1 MMPGMAMETSGATGL
16 VTVGEIQE
24 VAERLAP
31 VIRRT
36 PMVAFR
42 ALSDRCGHEV
52 RLKCENLQRTGSF
65 KPRGAY
71 NRISRLPEDQRVNG
85 VVAASAGNHAQGV
98 AWAATTLGIPS
109 TVFMPVG
116 AALPK
121 IVATRSYGATV
132 HLTGSTIDEALVA
145 ATEFAA
151 ETGAVLIH
159 PFDHH
164 DVVAGQATV
173 GLEILEQL
181 PDVGTIV
188 VPAGG
193 GGLVAGIAAV
203 VKAERPH
210 VRIVAVQ
217 AAGAAAW
224 PVSLKAGHPVALESM
239 ETMADGIAVGKPGAV
254 PFEHVAALVDDVVT
268 VSEEA
273 LSRGLLLCLERAK
286 LVVEPAG
293 AAAVAAL
300 LTLSAEE
307 LGLRGPVCAVLS
319 GGNIDPLLLTH
330 VITHGLRAA
339 GRYLTV
345 RVTVADAP
353 GGLSGLLDVFR
364 SSGASVVDVTHWR
377 NSERLRLGEVDVLAT
392 VETRGPEHRQAVL
405 DAIVAAGLT
414 VHEER

>member
-1 MMPGMAMETSGATGL
+1 
-16 VTVGEIQE
+16 
-24 VAERLAP
+24 
-31 VIRRT
+31 
-36 PMVAFR
+36 MVAFR

-71 NRISRLPEDQRVNG
+71 NRISQLPGEQRVNG

-121 IVATRSYGATV
+121 IVATRAYGATV
-132 HLTGSTIDEALVA
+132 HLTGSTIDDALLA

-159 PFDHH
+159 PFDHR

-181 PDVGTIV
+181 PEVGTIV

-193 GGLVAGIAAV
+193 GGLVAGVAAV
-203 VKAERPH
+203 VKAARPE

-239 ETMADGIAVGKPGAV
+239 DTMADGIAVGKLGAV

-307 LGLRGPVCAVLS
+307 LGLTGPVCAVLS

-364 SSGASVVDVTHWR
+364 ASGASVVDVTHWR

-414 VHEER
+414 VQEER

>member
-1 MMPGMAMETSGATGL
+1 
-16 VTVGEIQE
+16 
-24 VAERLAP
+24 
-31 VIRRT
+31 
-36 PMVAFR
+36 MVAFR

-71 NRISRLPEDQRVNG
+71 NRISQLPGEQRVNG
-85 VVAASAGNHAQGV
+85 VVAASAGDHAQGV

-121 IVATRSYGATV
+121 IVATRAYGATV
-132 HLTGSTIDEALVA
+132 HLTGSTIDDALLA

-159 PFDHH
+159 PFDHR

-181 PDVGTIV
+181 PEVGTIV

-193 GGLVAGIAAV
+193 GGLVAGVAAV
-203 VKAERPH
+203 VKAARPE

-239 ETMADGIAVGKPGAV
+239 DTMADGIAVGKPGAV

-307 LGLRGPVCAVLS
+307 LGLTGPVCAVLS

-364 SSGASVVDVTHWR
+364 ASGASVVDVTHWR

-414 VHEER
+414 VQEER

>member
-1 MMPGMAMETSGATGL
+1 
-16 VTVGEIQE
+16 
-24 VAERLAP
+24 
-31 VIRRT
+31 
-36 PMVAFR
+36 MVAFR

-71 NRISRLPEDQRVNG
+71 NRISQLPGEQRVNG

-121 IVATRSYGATV
+121 IVATRAYGATV
-132 HLTGSTIDEALVA
+132 HLTGSTIDDALLA

-159 PFDHH
+159 PFDHR

-181 PDVGTIV
+181 PEVGTIV

-193 GGLVAGIAAV
+193 GGLVAGVAAV
-203 VKAERPH
+203 VKAARPE

-224 PVSLKAGHPVALESM
+224 PVSLQAGHPVALESM
-239 ETMADGIAVGKPGAV
+239 DTMADGIAVGKPGAV

-307 LGLRGPVCAVLS
+307 LGLTGPVCAVLS

-364 SSGASVVDVTHWR
+364 ASGASVVDVTHWR

-405 DAIVAAGLT
+405 DAIAAAGLT
-414 VHEER
+414 VQEER

>member
-1 MMPGMAMETSGATGL
+1 
-16 VTVGEIQE
+16 
-24 VAERLAP
+24 
-31 VIRRT
+31 
-36 PMVAFR
+36 MVAFR
-42 ALSDRCGHEV
+42 ALSERCGHEV

-71 NRISRLPEDQRVNG
+71 NRISLLPDDQRVNG

-98 AWAATTLGIPS
+98 AWAATTLGIQS

-121 IVATRSYGATV
+121 IVATRAYGATV
-132 HLTGSTIDEALVA
+132 HLTGTTIDDALLA

-159 PFDHH
+159 PFDHR

-203 VKAERPH
+203 VKAERPE

-224 PVSLKAGHPVALESM
+224 PLSLQAGHPVALQSM
-239 ETMADGIAVGKPGAV
+239 DTMADGIAVGKPGAV

-307 LGLRGPVCAVLS
+307 LRLSGPVCAVLS

-364 SSGASVVDVTHWR
+364 ASGASVVDVTHWR

-414 VHEER
+414 VQEER

>member
-1 MMPGMAMETSGATGL
+1 
-16 VTVGEIQE
+16 
-24 VAERLAP
+24 
-31 VIRRT
+31 
-36 PMVAFR
+36 MVAFR
-42 ALSDRCGHEV
+42 ALSERCGHEV

-71 NRISRLPEDQRVNG
+71 NRISLLPDDQRVNG

-98 AWAATTLGIPS
+98 AWAATTLGIQS

-121 IVATRSYGATV
+121 IVATRAYGATV
-132 HLTGSTIDEALVA
+132 HLTGTTIDDALLA

-159 PFDHH
+159 PFDHR

-203 VKAERPH
+203 VKAARPE

-224 PVSLKAGHPVALESM
+224 PLSLKAGHPVALQSM
-239 ETMADGIAVGKPGAV
+239 DTMADGIAVGKPGAV

-307 LGLRGPVCAVLS
+307 LGLSGPVCAVLS

-345 RVTVADAP
+345 RVTIADAP

-364 SSGASVVDVTHWR
+364 ASGASVVDVTHWR

-414 VHEER
+414 VQEER

>member
-1 MMPGMAMETSGATGL
+1 
-16 VTVGEIQE
+16 
-24 VAERLAP
+24 
-31 VIRRT
+31 
-36 PMVAFR
+36 MVAFR

-71 NRISRLPEDQRVNG
+71 NRISLLPDDQRGNG

-121 IVATRSYGATV
+121 IVATRAYGATV

-159 PFDHH
+159 PFDHR

-181 PDVGTIV
+181 PEVGTIV

-193 GGLVAGIAAV
+193 GGLVAGVAAV
-203 VKAERPH
+203 VKAARPE

-217 AAGAAAW
+217 AAGAAAF

-239 ETMADGIAVGKPGAV
+239 DTMADGIAVGKPGAV

-307 LGLRGPVCAVLS
+307 LGLTGPVCAVLS

-414 VHEER
+414 VQEER

>member
-1 MMPGMAMETSGATGL
+1 
-16 VTVGEIQE
+16 
-24 VAERLAP
+24 
-31 VIRRT
+31 
-36 PMVAFR
+36 MVAFR

-71 NRISRLPEDQRVNG
+71 NRISQLPGEQRVNG

-121 IVATRSYGATV
+121 IVATRAYGATV
-132 HLTGSTIDEALVA
+132 HLTGSTIDDALLA

-159 PFDHH
+159 PFDHR

-181 PDVGTIV
+181 PEVGTIV

-193 GGLVAGIAAV
+193 GGLVAGVAAV
-203 VKAERPH
+203 VKAARPA

-217 AAGAAAW
+217 AAGAGAW

-239 ETMADGIAVGKPGAV
+239 DTMADGIAVGKPGAV

-307 LGLRGPVCAVLS
+307 LGLTGPVCAVLS

-364 SSGASVVDVTHWR
+364 ASGASVVDVTHWR

-414 VHEER
+414 VQEER

>member
-1 MMPGMAMETSGATGL
+1 
-16 VTVGEIQE
+16 
-24 VAERLAP
+24 
-31 VIRRT
+31 
-36 PMVAFR
+36 MVAFR

-71 NRISRLPEDQRVNG
+71 NRISQLPGEQRVNG

-121 IVATRSYGATV
+121 IVATRAYGATV
-132 HLTGSTIDEALVA
+132 HLTGSTIDDALLA

-159 PFDHH
+159 PFDHR

-181 PDVGTIV
+181 PEVGTIV

-193 GGLVAGIAAV
+193 GGLVAGGAAV
-203 VKAERPH
+203 VKAARPE

-224 PVSLKAGHPVALESM
+224 PVSLQAGHPVALESM
-239 ETMADGIAVGKPGAV
+239 DTMADGIAVGKPGAV

-307 LGLRGPVCAVLS
+307 LGLTGPVCAVLS

-364 SSGASVVDVTHWR
+364 ASGASVVDVTHWR

-414 VHEER
+414 VQEER

>member
-1 MMPGMAMETSGATGL
+1 M
-16 VTVGEIQE
+16 
-24 VAERLAP
+24 
-31 VIRRT
+31 RRT
-36 PMVAFR
+36 PVVAFR
-42 ALSDRCGHEV
+42 ALSERCGHEV

-71 NRISRLPEDQRVNG
+71 NRISLLPDDQRVNG

-98 AWAATTLGIPS
+98 AWAATTLGIAS

-121 IVATRSYGATV
+121 IVATRAYGATV
-132 HLTGSTIDEALVA
+132 HLTGTTIDEALLA

-159 PFDHH
+159 PFDHR

-203 VKAERPH
+203 VKAARPE
-210 VRIVAVQ
+210 VRIIAVQ

-224 PVSLKAGHPVALESM
+224 PVSLQAGHPVALESM

-307 LGLRGPVCAVLS
+307 LDLRGPVCAVLS

-364 SSGASVVDVTHWR
+364 ASGASVVDVTHWR

-414 VHEER
+414 VQEER

>member
-1 MMPGMAMETSGATGL
+1 
-16 VTVGEIQE
+16 
-24 VAERLAP
+24 
-31 VIRRT
+31 
-36 PMVAFR
+36 MVAFR

-71 NRISRLPEDQRVNG
+71 NRISQLPGEQRVNG

-121 IVATRSYGATV
+121 IVATRAYGATV
-132 HLTGSTIDEALVA
+132 HLTGSTIDDALLA

-159 PFDHH
+159 PFDHR

-181 PDVGTIV
+181 PEVGTIV

-193 GGLVAGIAAV
+193 GGLVAGVAAV
-203 VKAERPH
+203 VKAARPE

-239 ETMADGIAVGKPGAV
+239 DTMADGIAVGKPGAV

-307 LGLRGPVCAVLS
+307 LGLTGPVCAVLS

-364 SSGASVVDVTHWR
+364 ASGASVVDVTHWR

-414 VHEER
+414 VQEER

>member
-1 MMPGMAMETSGATGL
+1 
-16 VTVGEIQE
+16 
-24 VAERLAP
+24 
-31 VIRRT
+31 
-36 PMVAFR
+36 MVAFR
-42 ALSDRCGHEV
+42 ALSERCGHEV

-71 NRISRLPEDQRVNG
+71 NRISLLPDDQRVNG

-121 IVATRSYGATV
+121 IVATRAYGATV
-132 HLTGSTIDEALVA
+132 HLTGTTIDEALLA

-159 PFDHH
+159 PFDHR

-203 VKAERPH
+203 VKAARPE
-210 VRIVAVQ
+210 VRIIAVQ

-224 PVSLKAGHPVALESM
+224 PVSLQAGHPVALESM

-307 LGLRGPVCAVLS
+307 LDLRGPVCAVLS

-364 SSGASVVDVTHWR
+364 GVGASVVDVTHWR

-414 VHEER
+414 VEEER

>member
-1 MMPGMAMETSGATGL
+1 
-16 VTVGEIQE
+16 
-24 VAERLAP
+24 
-31 VIRRT
+31 
-36 PMVAFR
+36 MVAFR

-71 NRISRLPEDQRVNG
+71 NRISQLPGEQRVNG

-121 IVATRSYGATV
+121 IVATRAYGATV
-132 HLTGSTIDEALVA
+132 HLTGSTIDDALLA

-159 PFDHH
+159 PFDHR

-181 PDVGTIV
+181 PEVGTIV

-193 GGLVAGIAAV
+193 GGLVAGVAAV
-203 VKAERPH
+203 VKAARPA

-217 AAGAAAW
+217 AAGAAVW

-239 ETMADGIAVGKPGAV
+239 DTMADGIAVGKPGAV

-307 LGLRGPVCAVLS
+307 LGLTGPVCAVLS

-364 SSGASVVDVTHWR
+364 ASGASVVDVTHWR

-414 VHEER
+414 VQEER

>member
-1 MMPGMAMETSGATGL
+1 
-16 VTVGEIQE
+16 
-24 VAERLAP
+24 
-31 VIRRT
+31 
-36 PMVAFR
+36 MVAFR

-71 NRISRLPEDQRVNG
+71 NRISQLPGEQRVNG

-121 IVATRSYGATV
+121 IVATRAYGATV
-132 HLTGSTIDEALVA
+132 HLTGSTIDDALLA

-159 PFDHH
+159 PFDHR

-181 PDVGTIV
+181 PEVGTIV

-193 GGLVAGIAAV
+193 GGLVAGVAAV
-203 VKAERPH
+203 VKAARPE

-224 PVSLKAGHPVALESM
+224 PVSLQAGHPVALESM
-239 ETMADGIAVGKPGAV
+239 DTMADGIAVGKPGAV

-307 LGLRGPVCAVLS
+307 LGLTGPVCAVLS

-364 SSGASVVDVTHWR
+364 TSGASVVDVTHWR

-414 VHEER
+414 VQEER

>member
-1 MMPGMAMETSGATGL
+1 
-16 VTVGEIQE
+16 
-24 VAERLAP
+24 
-31 VIRRT
+31 
-36 PMVAFR
+36 MVAFR

-71 NRISRLPEDQRVNG
+71 NRISQLPGEQRVNG

-121 IVATRSYGATV
+121 IVATRAYGATV
-132 HLTGSTIDEALVA
+132 HLTGSTIDDALLA

-159 PFDHH
+159 PFDHR

-181 PDVGTIV
+181 PEVGTIV

-193 GGLVAGIAAV
+193 GGLVAGVAAV
-203 VKAERPH
+203 VKAARLE

-224 PVSLKAGHPVALESM
+224 PVSLQAGHPVALESM
-239 ETMADGIAVGKPGAV
+239 DTMADGIAVGKPGAV

-307 LGLRGPVCAVLS
+307 LGLTGPVCAVLS

-364 SSGASVVDVTHWR
+364 ASGASVVDVTHWR

-414 VHEER
+414 VQEER

>member
-1 MMPGMAMETSGATGL
+1 
-16 VTVGEIQE
+16 
-24 VAERLAP
+24 
-31 VIRRT
+31 
-36 PMVAFR
+36 MVAFR

-71 NRISRLPEDQRVNG
+71 NRISQLPGEQRVNG

-121 IVATRSYGATV
+121 IVATRAYGATV
-132 HLTGSTIDEALVA
+132 HLTGSTIDDALLA

-159 PFDHH
+159 PFDHR

-181 PDVGTIV
+181 PEVGTIV

-193 GGLVAGIAAV
+193 GGLVAGVAAV
-203 VKAERPH
+203 VKAARPE

-239 ETMADGIAVGKPGAV
+239 DTMADGIAVGKPGAV

-307 LGLRGPVCAVLS
+307 LGLTGPVCAVLS

-364 SSGASVVDVTHWR
+364 ASGASVVDVTHWR

-405 DAIVAAGLT
+405 DAMVAAGLT
-414 VHEER
+414 VQEER

>member
-1 MMPGMAMETSGATGL
+1 
-16 VTVGEIQE
+16 
-24 VAERLAP
+24 
-31 VIRRT
+31 
-36 PMVAFR
+36 MVAFR

-203 VKAERPH
+203 VKAERPQ

>member
-1 MMPGMAMETSGATGL
+1 
-16 VTVGEIQE
+16 
-24 VAERLAP
+24 
-31 VIRRT
+31 
-36 PMVAFR
+36 MVAFR

-71 NRISRLPEDQRVNG
+71 NRISQLPGERRVNG

-121 IVATRSYGATV
+121 IVATRAYGATV
-132 HLTGSTIDEALVA
+132 HLTGSTIDDALLA

-159 PFDHH
+159 PFDHR

-181 PDVGTIV
+181 PEVGTIV

-193 GGLVAGIAAV
+193 GGLVAGVAAV
-203 VKAERPH
+203 VKAARPE

-239 ETMADGIAVGKPGAV
+239 DTMADGIAVGKPGAV

-307 LGLRGPVCAVLS
+307 LGLTGPVCAVLS

-364 SSGASVVDVTHWR
+364 ASGASVVDVTHWR

-414 VHEER
+414 VQEER

>member
-1 MMPGMAMETSGATGL
+1 
-16 VTVGEIQE
+16 
-24 VAERLAP
+24 
-31 VIRRT
+31 
-36 PMVAFR
+36 MVAFR
-42 ALSDRCGHEV
+42 ALSERCGHEV

-71 NRISRLPEDQRVNG
+71 NRISLLPDDQRVNG

-121 IVATRSYGATV
+121 IVATRAYGATV
-132 HLTGSTIDEALVA
+132 HLTGTTIDEALLA

-159 PFDHH
+159 PFDHR

-203 VKAERPH
+203 VKPARPE
-210 VRIVAVQ
+210 VRIIAVQ

-224 PVSLKAGHPVALESM
+224 PVSLQAGHPVALESM

-307 LGLRGPVCAVLS
+307 LDLRGPVCAVLS

-364 SSGASVVDVTHWR
+364 ASGASVVDVTHWR

-414 VHEER
+414 VQEER

>member
-1 MMPGMAMETSGATGL
+1 M
-16 VTVGEIQE
+16 
-24 VAERLAP
+24 
-31 VIRRT
+31 
-36 PMVAFR
+36 
-42 ALSDRCGHEV
+42 
-52 RLKCENLQRTGSF
+52 
-65 KPRGAY
+65 
-71 NRISRLPEDQRVNG
+71 
-85 VVAASAGNHAQGV
+85 VAASAGNHAQGV

-121 IVATRSYGATV
+121 IVATRAYGATV
-132 HLTGSTIDEALVA
+132 HLTGTTIDEALLA

-159 PFDHH
+159 PFDHR

-203 VKAERPH
+203 VKAARPE
-210 VRIVAVQ
+210 VRIIAVQ

-224 PVSLKAGHPVALESM
+224 PVSLQAGHPVALESM

-254 PFEHVAALVDDVVT
+254 PFEHVAALVDEVVT

-307 LGLRGPVCAVLS
+307 LDLRGPVCAVLS

-364 SSGASVVDVTHWR
+364 ASGASVVDVTHWR
-377 NSERLRLGEVDVLAT
+377 NSERLRLGEVGVLAT

-414 VHEER
+414 VQEER

>member
-1 MMPGMAMETSGATGL
+1 
-16 VTVGEIQE
+16 
-24 VAERLAP
+24 
-31 VIRRT
+31 
-36 PMVAFR
+36 MVAFR

-71 NRISRLPEDQRVNG
+71 NRISQLPGEQRVNG

-121 IVATRSYGATV
+121 IVATRAYGATV
-132 HLTGSTIDEALVA
+132 HLTGSTIDEALLA

-159 PFDHH
+159 PFDHR

-181 PDVGTIV
+181 PEVGTIV

-193 GGLVAGIAAV
+193 GGLVAGVAAV
-203 VKAERPH
+203 VKAARPE

-239 ETMADGIAVGKPGAV
+239 DTMADGIAVGKPGVV

-307 LGLRGPVCAVLS
+307 LGLTGPVCAVLS

-364 SSGASVVDVTHWR
+364 ASGASVVDVTHWR

-414 VHEER
+414 VQEER

>member
-1 MMPGMAMETSGATGL
+1 M
-16 VTVGEIQE
+16 
-24 VAERLAP
+24 
-31 VIRRT
+31 RRT
-36 PMVAFR
+36 PVVAFR
-42 ALSDRCGHEV
+42 ALSERCGHEV

-71 NRISRLPEDQRVNG
+71 NRISLLPDDQRVNG

-121 IVATRSYGATV
+121 IVATRAYGATV
-132 HLTGSTIDEALVA
+132 HLTGTTIDEALLA

-159 PFDHH
+159 PFDHR

-203 VKAERPH
+203 VKAARPE
-210 VRIVAVQ
+210 VRIIAVQ

-224 PVSLKAGHPVALESM
+224 PVSLQAGHPVALESM

-307 LGLRGPVCAVLS
+307 LDLRGPVCAVLS

-364 SSGASVVDVTHWR
+364 ASGASVVDVTHWR

-414 VHEER
+414 VQEER

>member
-1 MMPGMAMETSGATGL
+1 
-16 VTVGEIQE
+16 
-24 VAERLAP
+24 
-31 VIRRT
+31 
-36 PMVAFR
+36 MVAFR

-71 NRISRLPEDQRVNG
+71 NRISQLPGEQRVNG

-121 IVATRSYGATV
+121 IVATRAYGATV
-132 HLTGSTIDEALVA
+132 HLTGSTIDDALLA

-159 PFDHH
+159 PFDHR

-181 PDVGTIV
+181 PEVGTIV

-193 GGLVAGIAAV
+193 GGLVAGVAAV
-203 VKAERPH
+203 VKAERPA

-239 ETMADGIAVGKPGAV
+239 DTMADGIAVGKPGAV

-307 LGLRGPVCAVLS
+307 LGLTGPVCAVLS

-364 SSGASVVDVTHWR
+364 ASGASVVDVTHWR
-377 NSERLRLGEVDVLAT
+377 NSERLRLGEVGVLAT

-414 VHEER
+414 VQEER

>member
-1 MMPGMAMETSGATGL
+1 
-16 VTVGEIQE
+16 
-24 VAERLAP
+24 
-31 VIRRT
+31 
-36 PMVAFR
+36 MVAFR

-71 NRISRLPEDQRVNG
+71 NRISQLPGEQRVNG

-121 IVATRSYGATV
+121 IVATRAYGATV
-132 HLTGSTIDEALVA
+132 HLTGSTIDDALLA

-159 PFDHH
+159 PFDHR

-181 PDVGTIV
+181 PEVGTIV

-193 GGLVAGIAAV
+193 GGLVAGVAAV
-203 VKAERPH
+203 VKAARPE

-239 ETMADGIAVGKPGAV
+239 DTMADGIAVGKPGAV

-307 LGLRGPVCAVLS
+307 LGLTGPVCAVLS

-364 SSGASVVDVTHWR
+364 ASGASVVDVTHWR

-405 DAIVAAGLT
+405 DAIVAASLT
-414 VHEER
+414 VQEER

>member
-1 MMPGMAMETSGATGL
+1 
-16 VTVGEIQE
+16 
-24 VAERLAP
+24 
-31 VIRRT
+31 
-36 PMVAFR
+36 MVAFR
-42 ALSDRCGHEV
+42 ALSERCGHEV

-71 NRISRLPEDQRVNG
+71 NRISLLPDDQRVNG

-121 IVATRSYGATV
+121 IVATRAYGATV
-132 HLTGSTIDEALVA
+132 HLTGTTIDEALLA

-159 PFDHH
+159 PFDHR

-203 VKAERPH
+203 VKAARPE
-210 VRIVAVQ
+210 VRIIAVQ

-224 PVSLKAGHPVALESM
+224 PVSLQAGHPVALESM

-307 LGLRGPVCAVLS
+307 LDLRGPVCAVLS

-364 SSGASVVDVTHWR
+364 GSGASVVDVTHWR

-414 VHEER
+414 VEEER

>member
-1 MMPGMAMETSGATGL
+1 
-16 VTVGEIQE
+16 
-24 VAERLAP
+24 
-31 VIRRT
+31 
-36 PMVAFR
+36 MVAFR

-71 NRISRLPEDQRVNG
+71 NRISQLPGEQRVNG

-121 IVATRSYGATV
+121 IVATRAYGATV
-132 HLTGSTIDEALVA
+132 HLTGSTIDDALLA

-159 PFDHH
+159 PFDHR

-181 PDVGTIV
+181 PEVGTIV

-193 GGLVAGIAAV
+193 GGLVAGVAAV
-203 VKAERPH
+203 VKAARPE

-224 PVSLKAGHPVALESM
+224 PVSLQAGHPVALESM
-239 ETMADGIAVGKPGAV
+239 DTMADGIAVGKPGAV

-307 LGLRGPVCAVLS
+307 LGLIGPVCAVLS

-364 SSGASVVDVTHWR
+364 ASGASVVDVTHWR

-414 VHEER
+414 VQEER

>member
-1 MMPGMAMETSGATGL
+1 
-16 VTVGEIQE
+16 
-24 VAERLAP
+24 
-31 VIRRT
+31 
-36 PMVAFR
+36 MVAFR
-42 ALSDRCGHEV
+42 ALSERCGHEV

-71 NRISRLPEDQRVNG
+71 NRISLLPDDQRVNG

-121 IVATRSYGATV
+121 IVATRAYGATV
-132 HLTGSTIDEALVA
+132 HLTGTTIDDALLA

-159 PFDHH
+159 PFDHR

-203 VKAERPH
+203 VKAARPE

-224 PVSLKAGHPVALESM
+224 PLSLQAGHPVALQSM
-239 ETMADGIAVGKPGAV
+239 DTMADGIAVGKPGAV

-307 LGLRGPVCAVLS
+307 LRLSGPVCAVLS

-345 RVTVADAP
+345 RVTIADAP

-364 SSGASVVDVTHWR
+364 ASGASVVDVTHWR

-414 VHEER
+414 VQEER

>member
-1 MMPGMAMETSGATGL
+1 
-16 VTVGEIQE
+16 
-24 VAERLAP
+24 
-31 VIRRT
+31 
-36 PMVAFR
+36 MVAFR

-71 NRISRLPEDQRVNG
+71 NRISQLPGEQRVNG

-121 IVATRSYGATV
+121 IVATRAYGATV
-132 HLTGSTIDEALVA
+132 HLTGSTIDDALLA

-159 PFDHH
+159 PFDHR

-181 PDVGTIV
+181 PEVGTIV

-193 GGLVAGIAAV
+193 GGLVAGVAAV
-203 VKAERPH
+203 VKAARPE

-224 PVSLKAGHPVALESM
+224 PVSLQAGHPVALESM
-239 ETMADGIAVGKPGAV
+239 DTMADGIAVGKPGAV

-307 LGLRGPVCAVLS
+307 LGLTGPVCAVLS

-364 SSGASVVDVTHWR
+364 ASGASVVDVTHWR

-414 VHEER
+414 VQEER

>member
-1 MMPGMAMETSGATGL
+1 
-16 VTVGEIQE
+16 
-24 VAERLAP
+24 
-31 VIRRT
+31 
-36 PMVAFR
+36 MVAFR

-71 NRISRLPEDQRVNG
+71 NRISLLPDDQRVNG

-121 IVATRSYGATV
+121 VVATRAYGATV
-132 HLTGSTIDEALVA
+132 HLTGTTIDEALLA
-145 ATEFAA
+145 ATEFATN
-151 ETGAVLIH
+151 TGAVLIH
-159 PFDHH
+159 PFDHR

-203 VKAERPH
+203 VKAARPQ

-224 PVSLKAGHPVALESM
+224 PVSLRAGHPVALESM
-239 ETMADGIAVGKPGAV
+239 DTMADGIAVGKPGAV
-254 PFEHVAALVDDVVT
+254 PFEHVAALVDEVLT

-273 LSRGLLLCLERAK
+273 LSRALLLCLERAK

-300 LTLSAEE
+300 LTLSPEE
-307 LGLRGPVCAVLS
+307 LGLTGQVCAVLS

-345 RVTVADAP
+345 RVTIADAP

-364 SSGASVVDVTHWR
+364 TSGASVVDVTHWR

-414 VHEER
+414 VQEER

>member
-1 MMPGMAMETSGATGL
+1 
-16 VTVGEIQE
+16 
-24 VAERLAP
+24 
-31 VIRRT
+31 
-36 PMVAFR
+36 MVAFR
-42 ALSDRCGHEV
+42 ALSERCGHEV

-71 NRISRLPEDQRVNG
+71 NRISLLPDDQRVNG

-121 IVATRSYGATV
+121 IVATRAYGATV
-132 HLTGSTIDEALVA
+132 HLTGTTIDEALLA

-159 PFDHH
+159 PFDHR

-203 VKAERPH
+203 VKAARPE
-210 VRIVAVQ
+210 VRIIAVQ

-224 PVSLKAGHPVALESM
+224 PVSLQAGHPVALESM

-254 PFEHVAALVDDVVT
+254 PFEHVAALVDEVVT

-307 LGLRGPVCAVLS
+307 LDLRGPVCAVLS

-364 SSGASVVDVTHWR
+364 ASGASVVDVTHWR
-377 NSERLRLGEVDVLAT
+377 NSERLRLGEVGVLAT

-414 VHEER
+414 VQEER